1 MKAKALWPL
10 AVVGALAVT
19 VAANVALLVV
29 ASDSRHLAVEPDYY
43 AKAVAWDSTMA
54 VREGS
59 RALGWS
65 LDADLAPAAGGASL
79 RVAIE
84 DREGV
89 PVAGAE
95 VRVEAIHNLDSGR
108 RVRAP
113 LREQGPGR
121 YEASLPLGHRGL
133 WELRFDATRGSERY
147 AVSLRRDLALHP

>member
-29 ASDSRHLAVEPDYY
+29 ASDSRHIAVEPDYY

-54 VREGS
+54 VRDGS
-59 RALGWS
+59 RALGWR
-65 LDADLAPAAGGASL
+65 LDAELAPAPGGASL
-79 RVAIE
+79 RVAIA
-84 DREGV
+84 DPGGA
-89 PVAGAE
+89 PVAGAA
-95 VRVEAIHNLDSGR
+95 VRVEAIHNLDSER

-113 LREQGPGR
+113 LRESGPGR
-121 YEASLPLGHRGL
+121 YEAALPLGHRGL

-147 AVSLRRDLALHP
+147 VVSLRRDLTVLP